1 MKKLSQTKNYY
12 LAESTA
18 DIDTILKK
26 ISSYDVVAFDTETS
40 GLNVRK
46 DAVIGYSLSV
56 TEGEGYYIPI
66 YSWNGVE
73 LTGHKIVGTK
83 KLLEALS
90 SKKLVMHNA
99 SFDCR
104 IVFNYA
110 NVDMLSNLHAD
121 TMLMMHTLNEEGPFG
136 LKEISLARAKDIGFT
151 TEDVANQE
159 QVELEENVK
168 KNGGVWKKTE
178 KEIYKADLN
187 VLAKYACFAEKSAY
201 VTMVDGSTKLIED
214 VQVDD
219 YVLDQAGTPQRVY
232 ELLKQEY
239 KGILY
244 NIETEVGRKLY
255 NVTPDHRFLVLD
267 QKSLTEKWV
276 KVSDLKEND
285 LLVRPEITRGS
296 TEFDF
301 SNDFWWLFGLY
312 QAEGYVRVQ
321 KNNKYPVFTVHEKE
335 VDSVCSVIKSFG
347 YPVSIIK
354 KKNSKACDLVITSSL
369 LGDLFLD
376 LSGGKFKCHE
386 KKVSTK
392 VFNYLTNNKEAGLSF
407 ISGVFDGD
415 GHYKLRGSTHN
426 YSLTVTS
433 GSLVNIVDLLLG
445 SYGINSTRGVYEPSK
460 TSKGK
465 TVSRKLRHTVTVFS
479 NEAQHV
485 LRYSKFKTFEKSLEY
500 SPTFKKYVRIKKFE
514 KFNFEGFVYNIEVE
528 NTHSYIVNG
537 ITSHNCADT
546 DLTLRLYNLFSKELK
561 QQELHNFFYQD
572 EVMPLYKKV
581 TIPMEQYGV
590 HLDMPKLQKLAVE
603 IKEDIAAIEQSLTT
617 AILESPEG
625 QEFVSRLC
633 EEVGTKVSGG
643 FAQAIAEHFN
653 LDLPKNDNGKFSITA
668 KTLKTLKNGPGK
680 TVLETKSVE
689 WITPETVEQIQ
700 LSVLKKDGPLF
711 NLSSKQ
717 QLGTLIFDIM
727 GVEPL
732 SKTEK
737 GAPQFNE
744 DMIEHL
750 AEKNIVSWAKE
761 LRVYNKL
768 VKISGSSYERFLEEQ
783 DEGVFYPYYKQHG
796 TTSGRFSSNVQQLPR
811 PIEGNDEDP
820 RIIKYT
826 NEIRALF
833 IANPGYIFIDDDYAS
848 LEPSVFAHD
857 AEDQPLLDIFIKG
870 EDFYSKI
877 AIMALNL
884 HGVSADKKAVN
895 FLKNLNPKARQ
906 DAKAYALGIRYGAEE
921 GKLSQLLGI
930 EKEEAKKIIDR
941 YFAEAPLMQKK
952 MEQYKDQAKKQG
964 LVRSEFGRIR
974 HLPVAKE
981 IYDYFGDDILD
992 YSKLFDLCKKARMSF
1007 QEIKDIRRTYK
1018 NLLNNALNFPIQSAA
1033 TTVISRAVIAVVDE
1047 FQQKGIDGW
1056 VCGIIHDQAIYCVKE
1071 EQKEIAA
1078 EIVQRCMEQTTKL
1091 KVPLYAVPQFTYNW
1105 KDGH

>member
-1 MKKLSQTKNYY
+1 MKKLSQTKNYW

-26 ISSYDVVAFDTETS
+26 ISSYEVVAFDTETS

-46 DAVIGYSLSV
+46 DKVIGYSLSV
-56 TEGEGYYIPI
+56 TEGEGYYVPI

-73 LTGHKIVGTK
+73 LAGHKIVGTK

-90 SKKLVMHNA
+90 NKKLVMHNA

-178 KEIYKADLN
+178 KEIYKADLD
-187 VLAKYACFAEKSAY
+187 VLAKYA
-201 VTMVDGSTKLIED
+201 
-214 VQVDD
+214 
-219 YVLDQAGTPQRVY
+219 
-232 ELLKQEY
+232 
-239 KGILY
+239 
-244 NIETEVGRKLY
+244 
-255 NVTPDHRFLVLD
+255 
-267 QKSLTEKWV
+267 
-276 KVSDLKEND
+276 
-285 LLVRPEITRGS
+285 
-296 TEFDF
+296 
-301 SNDFWWLFGLY
+301 
-312 QAEGYVRVQ
+312 
-321 KNNKYPVFTVHEKE
+321 
-335 VDSVCSVIKSFG
+335 
-347 YPVSIIK
+347 
-354 KKNSKACDLVITSSL
+354 
-369 LGDLFLD
+369 
-376 LSGGKFKCHE
+376 
-386 KKVSTK
+386 
-392 VFNYLTNNKEAGLSF
+392 
-407 ISGVFDGD
+407 
-415 GHYKLRGSTHN
+415 
-426 YSLTVTS
+426 
-433 GSLVNIVDLLLG
+433 
-445 SYGINSTRGVYEPSK
+445 
-460 TSKGK
+460 
-465 TVSRKLRHTVTVFS
+465 
-479 NEAQHV
+479 
-485 LRYSKFKTFEKSLEY
+485 
-500 SPTFKKYVRIKKFE
+500 
-514 KFNFEGFVYNIEVE
+514 
-528 NTHSYIVNG
+528 
-537 ITSHNCADT
+537 CADT

-633 EEVGTKVSGG
+633 AEVGTKVSGG

-668 KTLKTLKNGPGK
+668 KTLKALKNGPGK

-744 DMIEHL
+744 DMIEYL
-750 AEKNIVSWAKE
+750 ADKNIVSWAKE

-783 DEGVFYPYYKQHG
+783 DDGVFYPYYKQHG
-796 TTSGRFSSNVQQLPR
+796 TTSGRYSSNVQQLPR

-833 IANPGYIFIDDDYAS
+833 IANTGYIFIDDDYAS

-930 EKEEAKKIIDR
+930 EKEEAKKILDT
-941 YFAEAPLMQKK
+941 YFEAFPKLKVK
-952 MEQYKDQAKKQG
+952 MEQYKDQAKKKG
-964 LVRSEFGRIR
+964 IVRSEFGRVR

-1047 FQQKGIDGW
+1047 FQEKGIDGW